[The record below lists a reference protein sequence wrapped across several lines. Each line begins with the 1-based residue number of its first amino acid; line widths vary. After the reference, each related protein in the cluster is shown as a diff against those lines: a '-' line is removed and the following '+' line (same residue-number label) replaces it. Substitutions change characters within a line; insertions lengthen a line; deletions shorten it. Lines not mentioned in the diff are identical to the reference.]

1 MKFAKIRK
9 IKFEGLEN
17 LLESG
22 PVVTISNH
30 THWTDPVYVALAYYK
45 KCSRQVF
52 FMAKEELFRGRIF
65 KFLLN
70 KAGAFPVSR
79 VGNDLSA
86 LKTSMR
92 HLRSQEVLGIFP
104 EGTRYHHADDDPLAD
119 FKQGAV
125 VIAYR
130 GKSPVIPIALENPQN
145 LLKFTKPAPIVHIG
159 EPIYFTDIEG
169 KSKQEILDY
178 YTDVCKRGILSQF
191 E

>member
-1 MKFAKIRK
+1 MID
-9 IKFEGLEN
+9 E
-17 LLESG
+17 G
-22 PVVTISNH
+22 PVVAISNH

-52 FMAKEELFRGRIF
+52 FMAKEELFNGRIF
-65 KFLLN
+65 NFLLN

-86 LKTSMR
+86 LKTAMR
-92 HLRSQEVLGIFP
+92 HLRHDGVLGIFP

-130 GKSPVIPIALENPQN
+130 GKSPVVPIALENAQN

-159 EPIYFTDIEG
+159 KPIYFDETEG

-178 YTDVCKRGILSQF
+178 YTEVCKRGILEQL